1 VDKRSAKEIWE
12 ATKGALQIQVNKA
25 NYQTWLKDTI
35 GLSYQGN
42 QFVVGTP
49 SAFAK
54 EWLEK
59 RLHSLVQKTLISVA
73 GQDTEVQFQVC
84 SKEEASYKTPSKS
97 PATKFNQRYTF
108 DTFVVGW
115 CNRLA
120 YAAALGVAEEP
131 GYQNNPLYIYGES
144 GLGKTHLAHAIANTA
159 SENGFKVIY
168 ASAEQFT
175 NEFIKA
181 IREAKTDQFQT
192 KFRSAD
198 LFLMEDI
205 QFIEG
210 KPKTQQGLFHTFN
223 ELHNANRQVV
233 ITGDRPPDMMPLVD
247 GKLHS
252 CFKCGLIAAIHSP
265 DLETRLAILQTKA
278 EQQQAH
284 INEAI
289 LQVIAQRCQENVQE
303 LETSLNRLIA
313 HSKLSGKPLTLE
325 LAEQAL
331 QSTTPKTTLTPD
343 FILDTVASYFE
354 ISLEALKS
362 RQRDHKTTLAR
373 QVSIYL
379 IREKTGCLPEEIGNI
394 LGKRDRSTI
403 VQNYYKV
410 ANAIPTNPTLEK
422 DLHQILEKL
431 PP

>member
-1 VDKRSAKEIWE
+1 MNKRSAKEIWE

-59 RLHSLVQKTLISVA
+59 RLHSLVKKTLISIA

-84 SKEEASYKTPSKS
+84 SWEEAGCKTPPKS
-97 PATKFNQRYTF
+97 PLTKFNPRYTF

-131 GYQNNPLYIYGES
+131 GYQYNPLFIYGGP
-144 GLGKTHLAHAIANTA
+144 GLGKTHLAHAIGSAA

-181 IREAKTDQFQT
+181 IKETKTDQFQT
-192 KFRSAD
+192 KFRTAD
-198 LFLMEDI
+198 LLLIEDI

-233 ITGDRPPDMMPLVD
+233 ITGDRPPGMMPLVD
-247 GKLHS
+247 SRLHS
-252 CFKCGLIAAIHSP
+252 RFKWGLITPIHSP
-265 DLETRLAILQTKA
+265 DLETRLAILQIKA
-278 EQQQAH
+278 EQQQVR

-289 LQVIAQRCQENVQE
+289 LQVIARRCQENIRE
-303 LETSLNRLIA
+303 LEGSLNRLIA
-313 HSKLSGKPLTLE
+313 QSRLTGKPLTLE

-331 QSTTPKTTLTPD
+331 QRMAPKSTLTPAL
-343 FILDTVASYFE
+343 ILDAVASYFE
-354 ISLEALKS
+354 ISLEAIKS
-362 RQRDHKTTLAR
+362 RRRGQQINLAR

-379 IREKTGCLPEEIGNI
+379 LREKTGCPPEEVGRI

-410 ANAIPTNPTLEK
+410 TNAIHTNPTLQK
-422 DLHQILEKL
+422 DLRQILEKL
-431 PP
+431 PS

>member
-1 VDKRSAKEIWE
+1 MDKRSAKEIWE

-35 GLSYQGN
+35 GLSYEGN

-59 RLHSLVQKTLISVA
+59 RLYSLVKKTLMSIA
-73 GQDTEVQFQVC
+73 GQDADVQFHIC
-84 SKEEASYKTPSKS
+84 CLEETGYKTPSKLLS
-97 PATKFNQRYTF
+97 TKFNQKYTF
-108 DTFVVGW
+108 DSFVVGW

-131 GYQNNPLYIYGES
+131 GHKYNPLYIYGES
-144 GLGKTHLAHAIANTA
+144 GLGKTHLVHAIGNTA
-159 SENGFKVIY
+159 SENGFQVIY

-181 IREAKTDQFQT
+181 IREAKTDQFHT

-198 LFLMEDI
+198 LLLMEDV

-210 KPKTQQGLFHTFN
+210 KPKTQEGLFHTFN
-223 ELHNANRQVV
+223 ELHDANRQVV
-233 ITGDRPPDMMPLVD
+233 ITGNRPPGMMPLVD
-247 GKLHS
+247 SRLHS
-252 CFKCGLIAAIHSP
+252 CFEWGLITPIQSP
-265 DLETRLAILQTKA
+265 DLETRFAILEAKA

-289 LQVIAQRCQENVQE
+289 LQAIARHCQENVRG
-303 LETSLNRLIA
+303 LESSLNRLIA
-313 HSKLSGKPLTLE
+313 HCRLSGKPLTLE

-331 QSTTPKTTLTPD
+331 ETAPPKRTLTPD
-343 FILDTVASYFE
+343 FILDTVASHFG
-354 ISLEALKS
+354 ISLETLKS
-362 RQRDHKTTLAR
+362 RQRDQRTALAR

-379 IREKTGCLPEEIGNI
+379 IREKTGCLPEEIGSI

-410 ANAIPTNPTLEK
+410 ANAIPTNPTLQK
-422 DLHQILEKL
+422 DLGQILEKL
-431 PP
+431 PS